1 MGDDRC
7 PAKAEMESLLLE
19 MVRREASD
27 LHIVSGYQ
35 PSFRIHGEI
44 SESGSGPLDD
54 EHARGMIES
63 VLPEEV
69 RANLHHAKNADCSLT
84 LSSPDGLER
93 YRAGVFYSAGRLG
106 ACFRHIPS
114 RIPDFDWMGF
124 PPALAE
130 RIVSQI
136 NGLVIVTGIT
146 GSGKS
151 TTLAALVDLLNRAG
165 GYRIITVEE
174 PVEYLFPRRTNSII
188 TQREVGTDVDSFF
201 DGLKYGLRQDPDV
214 ILVGEIRDPETARM
228 ALSAA
233 ETGHLILAT
242 LHTKDA
248 KGAITRFVDLFP
260 HDAHEDVRTQLALS
274 LRFVVSQHLLSNAT
288 PGQKRVLALE
298 LLVVNDGA
306 RVAIKFG
313 KIEAIESAI
322 QMGARNGMRTL
333 DGSLQEL
340 LNLGKITA
348 ETARRYAKDADAL
361 QLPPR

>member
-1 MGDDRC
+1 MNDYQ
-7 PAKAEMESLLLE
+7 PSAKAEMEALLLD
-19 MVRREASD
+19 MIGREASD
-27 LHIVSGYQ
+27 LHIVPGYR
-35 PSFRIHGEI
+35 PSFRVHGELQ
-44 SESGSGPLDD
+44 ESNAEPIDPT
-54 EHARGMIES
+54 HARALIES
-63 VLPEEV
+63 VLPEEI
-69 RANLHHAKNADCSLT
+69 RSRLNSAKNADCSVALRG
-84 LSSPDGLER
+84 PDGPER
-93 YRAGVFYSAGRLG
+93 YRAGVFYSGGQLG

-124 PPALAE
+124 PRGLAE
-130 RIVSQI
+130 RVVNLM
-136 NGLVIVTGIT
+136 NGLVIITGIT

-151 TTLAALVDLLNRAG
+151 TTLAAVVDLLNHTG
-165 GYRIITVEE
+165 GHRIITVEE
-174 PVEYLFPRRTNSII
+174 PVEYLFPRHANSIV

-233 ETGHLILAT
+233 ETGHLIFTT

-260 HDAHEDVRTQLALS
+260 HQAQEDVRTQLALS
-274 LRFVVSQHLLSNAT
+274 LRYVISQHLLPNAE

-298 LLVVNDGA
+298 TLKVNDPA

-322 QMGARNGMRTL
+322 QTGARDGMMTL
-333 DGSLQEL
+333 DACLQQL
-340 LNLGKITA
+340 VQRSRITP
-348 ETARRYAKDADAL
+348 ETARVYAKDPGAM
-361 QLPPR
+361 QLPLR

>member
-1 MGDDRC
+1 MSNRRLS
-7 PAKAEMESLLLE
+7 PKPEMESLLLE
-19 MVRREASD
+19 MVRRQASD
-27 LHIVSGYQ
+27 LHIVSGYR
-35 PSFRIHGEI
+35 PSFRVHGEI
-44 SESGSGPLDD
+44 SESGSEPLDD
-54 EHARGMIES
+54 AHARGMIES

-69 RANLHHAKNADCSLT
+69 RANLHHAKNVDCSLT
-84 LSSPDGLER
+84 LSAPDGPER
-93 YRAGVFYSAGRLG
+93 YRAGIFYSGGRLG

-124 PPALAE
+124 PRALAK

-136 NGLVIVTGIT
+136 NGLVIITGIT

-174 PVEYLFPRRTNSII
+174 PVEYLFSRRANSIV

-233 ETGHLILAT
+233 ETGHLILTT

-248 KGAITRFVDLFP
+248 KGAVTRFVDLFP
-260 HDAHEDVRTQLALS
+260 HDAQEDVRTQLALS
-274 LRFVVSQHLLSNAT
+274 LRFVVSQHLLPNAT
-288 PGQKRVLALE
+288 PGQKRALALE
-298 LLVVNDGA
+298 LLVVNDPA

-322 QMGARNGMRTL
+322 QMGARNGMKML
-333 DGSLQEL
+333 DDSLQEL
-340 LNLGKITA
+340 VKLGRITP

-361 QLPPR
+361 QLPLR